1 MGASEAAG
9 NGTGGSIEART
20 SVPDLEGRIVV
31 ERGWLVLSL
40 ALFEAVLSTLFFEV
54 LVVAMHLG
62 KVLVFKATDGV
73 LKEVVDRDDG
83 LLVGQMRQVQNEGI
97 VITHG

>member
-1 MGASEAAG
+1 MAPAG
-9 NGTGGSIEART
+9 RMRIEART
-20 SVPDLEGRIVV
+20 SVRDLEGRVVV

-40 ALFEAVLSTLFFEV
+40 ALFEAVLLAFLFEV
-54 LVVAMHLG
+54 LVVAMHLS

-83 LLVGQMRQVQNEGI
+83 LIGQIRQVQNDGI
-97 VITHG
+97 VIIHG

>member
-1 MGASEAAG
+1 V
-9 NGTGGSIEART
+9 R
-20 SVPDLEGRIVV
+20 DLEGRIVV
-31 ERGWLVLSL
+31 ERGWLMLSL
-40 ALFEAVLSTLFFEV
+40 ALFAAVLSALLFEV
-54 LVVAMHLG
+54 LVVAMHLS

-83 LLVGQMRQVQNEGI
+83 LVGEFRQVQNDGI